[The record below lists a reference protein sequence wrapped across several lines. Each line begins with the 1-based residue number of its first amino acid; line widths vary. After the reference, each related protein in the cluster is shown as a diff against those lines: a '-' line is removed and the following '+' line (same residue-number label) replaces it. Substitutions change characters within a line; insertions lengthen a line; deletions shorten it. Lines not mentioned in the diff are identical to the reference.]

1 MASDPVES
9 YPDASPHS
17 RGIPLVDGLIAS
29 LPEFV
34 PTYEEL
40 VTAGDDRPGDA
51 VVLIEL
57 ADFVASQLATFETAD
72 ALLTRALGYIEV
84 LIDTEWAED
93 TDRSKDIMLAFFDSL
108 CPDDRIRLTRWLGSC
123 SKFLVDRLDAPV
135 GD

>member
-1 MASDPVES
+1 
-9 YPDASPHS
+9 
-17 RGIPLVDGLIAS
+17 LVDGLIAS